1 MQEKKEILYKN
12 IKKHGDNL
20 KAIFKLEIDSIKL
33 CKMLFRLESKAHQLA
48 EHFCN
53 GVIDQLEW
61 DTKANKILTKVETI
75 LKDKKNLLLNGDA
88 RGYALKI
95 DDKYIRDN
103 NFTIYRDWGGYGIV
117 APDFRETFTN
127 YKQ

>member
-1 MQEKKEILYKN
+1 M
-12 IKKHGDNL
+12 
-20 KAIFKLEIDSIKL
+20 DSIKL
-33 CKMLFRLESKAHQLA
+33 CKMLFRLENKAHQLA
-48 EHFCN
+48 TDFCN
-53 GVIDQLEW
+53 GDIDQLEW
-61 DTKANKILTKVETI
+61 DTKANKILTKVESI

-95 DDKYIRDN
+95 DDKYIRKN
-103 NFTIYRDWGGYGIV
+103 NLTIYRDWGGYGII

>member
-1 MQEKKEILYKN
+1 MNKEQKETLYKN

-20 KAIFKLEIDSIKL
+20 KAIFKIDIDSTKL
-33 CKMLFRLESKAHQLA
+33 CKMLFRLENKAHQLA
-48 EHFCN
+48 TDFCN
-53 GVIDQLEW
+53 GDINQLEW
-61 DTKANKILTKVETI
+61 DTKGDKILAKVETI

-103 NFTIYRDWGGYGIV
+103 NLTIYRDFGGYGII

-127 YKQ
+127 YK

>member
-1 MQEKKEILYKN
+1 MNKEQKETLYKN

-20 KAIFKLEIDSIKL
+20 KAIFKIDIDSIKL
-33 CKMLFRLESKAHQLA
+33 CKMLFRLENKAHQLA
-48 EHFCN
+48 TDFCN
-53 GVIDQLEW
+53 GDINQLEW
-61 DTKANKILTKVETI
+61 DTKGDKILAKVETI

-103 NFTIYRDWGGYGIV
+103 NLSIYRDWGGYGII

-127 YKQ
+127 YR

>member
-1 MQEKKEILYKN
+1 MNKEQKETLYKN

-20 KAIFKLEIDSIKL
+20 KAIFKIDIDSTKL
-33 CKMLFRLESKAHQLA
+33 CKMLFRLENKAHQLA
-48 EHFCN
+48 TDFCN
-53 GVIDQLEW
+53 GDINQLEW
-61 DTKANKILTKVETI
+61 DTKGDKILAKAETI

-103 NFTIYRDWGGYGIV
+103 NLTIYRDFGGYGII

-127 YKQ
+127 YT

>member
-1 MQEKKEILYKN
+1 MNKEQKETLYKN

-20 KAIFKLEIDSIKL
+20 KAIFKIDIDSIKL
-33 CKMLFRLESKAHQLA
+33 CKMLFRLENKAHQLA
-48 EHFCN
+48 TDFCN
-53 GVIDQLEW
+53 GDINQLEW
-61 DTKANKILTKVETI
+61 DTKGDKILAKVETI

-103 NFTIYRDWGGYGIV
+103 NLTIYRDFGGYGII
-117 APDFRETFTN
+117 ALDFRETFTN
-127 YKQ
+127 YK

>member
-1 MQEKKEILYKN
+1 MNKEQKETLYKN

-20 KAIFKLEIDSIKL
+20 KAIFKIDIDSIKL
-33 CKMLFRLESKAHQLA
+33 CKMLFRLENKAHQLA
-48 EHFCN
+48 TDFCN
-53 GVIDQLEW
+53 GDINQLEW
-61 DTKANKILTKVETI
+61 DTKGDKILAKVETI

-103 NFTIYRDWGGYGIV
+103 NLSIYRDWGGYGII
-117 APDFRETFTN
+117 APDFRE
-127 YKQ
+127 

>member
-1 MQEKKEILYKN
+1 MNKEQKETLYKN

-20 KAIFKLEIDSIKL
+20 KAIFKIDIDSIKL
-33 CKMLFRLESKAHQLA
+33 CKMLFRLENKAHQLA
-48 EHFCN
+48 TDFCN
-53 GVIDQLEW
+53 GDINQLEW
-61 DTKANKILTKVETI
+61 DTKGDKILAKVETI

-103 NFTIYRDWGGYGIV
+103 NLTIYRDFGGYGII

-127 YKQ
+127 YK

>member
-1 MQEKKEILYKN
+1 MTKKETLYKN

-20 KAIFKLEIDSIKL
+20 KAIFKIDIDSIKL

-48 EHFCN
+48 TDFCN
-53 GVIDQLEW
+53 GDINQIEW
-61 DTKANKILTKVETI
+61 DEKNAEILTKLSTI
-75 LKDKKNLLLNGDA
+75 LKDEKNLFVNGDA

-103 NFTIYRDWGGYGIV
+103 NFTIYRDFGGYGII
-117 APDFRETFTN
+117 APDFREGA
-127 YKQ
+127 